1 MVQFFHGKGRYPIP
15 ARGSERPRHGSQI
28 RKHLQ
33 RLLPWDRAPRWRA
46 LGSEYTPPS
55 IRQHPSLQ
63 QRSEI
68 LQQSGLLRGCTL
80 CLKSEDDDMSFRSK
94 WKLLAQS
101 STLGMVRYTVKA
113 RRTIFYAAD
122 EALREMS
129 NEVTPEHLL
138 LGLLRA
144 DESIRAHLVMPTI
157 ESMRNELAANRPH
170 ERQSSLVLG
179 RAARRVIIFAA
190 QEREHLSH
198 KHTGTEHLL
207 LGIIRAGSHAAKVLQ
222 QHGITRD
229 RVRRML
235 SNYKLVQCRS
245 ESFCLQSA
253 R

>member
-1 MVQFFHGKGRYPIP
+1 
-15 ARGSERPRHGSQI
+15 
-28 RKHLQ
+28 
-33 RLLPWDRAPRWRA
+33 
-46 LGSEYTPPS
+46 
-55 IRQHPSLQ
+55 
-63 QRSEI
+63 
-68 LQQSGLLRGCTL
+68 
-80 CLKSEDDDMSFRSK
+80 MSFRSK

-122 EALREMS
+122 EALREKS

-170 ERQSSLVLG
+170 ERQSWLLLG
-179 RAARRVIIFAA
+179 RGARRVIIFAA

-235 SNYKLVQCRS
+235 QQLQACSMAKRVVLSSIRS
-245 ESFCLQSA
+245 LTSTGVFTQNPRLDRDITAGTLTKRRS
-253 R
+253 